1 MQSLQRKRLAL
12 RGPGRECAAG
22 HGGDAGYD
30 AMRGSAGAFM
40 ISSGVS
46 FAQISALVGCCASNE
61 RMRVVVEPR
70 HAADV
75 VELDERLTVR
85 GHLRQ
90 IAVAA

>member
-1 MQSLQRKRLAL
+1 LQSLQRKRLAL

-22 HGGDAGYD
+22 QGGHAGYD
-30 AMRGSAGAFM
+30 AMRGAGAFM

-46 FAQISALVGCCASNE
+46 LAQISALVGCCASNE

-75 VELDERLTVR
+75 VELDERLTVE
-85 GHLRQ
+85 
-90 IAVAA
+90 